1 MNELRMYV
9 EHLFEGR
16 VLTAENIE
24 LKEEIY
30 GNMVAR
36 YEDLLEDG
44 LSAEEALRRTKESF
58 TSVDDVLA
66 EEGAEHVSLPEAD
79 ASIESVV
86 PLDDSD
92 QPTATS
98 DPAVTHGYPTPV
110 TESGSAVLHPQP
122 SQSVERRRIWPLVL
136 ISVVGIIIVLLVGL
150 VGCNMVRGIESLGAF
165 TVNQGDSVSIDESGV
180 HVQGGGS
187 TVDVTPDGGVSVY
200 KEDSGVVV
208 DANGRV
214 YLDGDVADELTKKVV
229 NASSNDVLTYVNSS
243 LGDVDGLGALLINLP
258 MGEWSANLDVTRGSG
273 VLRFDYLR
281 VPDYVDG
288 GSIDLAL
295 AYNATVLFCV
305 VPDVQEIQVT
315 LTESDD
321 PHDADYYVFK
331 RAAVEE
337 MYGVSLNADMV
348 NEAGWDQLK
357 RDNLYKHDVAEH
369 IVDRAES
376 AGQ

>member
-1 MNELRMYV
+1 M
-9 EHLFEGR
+9 
-16 VLTAENIE
+16 
-24 LKEEIY
+24 
-30 GNMVAR
+30 
-36 YEDLLEDG
+36 
-44 LSAEEALRRTKESF
+44 
-58 TSVDDVLA
+58 
-66 EEGAEHVSLPEAD
+66 
-79 ASIESVV
+79 
-86 PLDDSD
+86 
-92 QPTATS
+92 
-98 DPAVTHGYPTPV
+98 THGYPTPV

-243 LGDVDGLGALLINLP
+243 LSDVDGLGALLINLP